1 MHTLYVYT
9 HGWVIYLYTGVGEQF
24 SCDPY
29 LCFDLGKL
37 FIQLWG
43 AKDKVN
49 LEMFTKQFAVS
60 DDANK

>member
-1 MHTLYVYT
+1 MHTLYVYA

-37 FIQLWG
+37 FPQLWG
-43 AKDKVN
+43 AMGWVN
-49 LEMFTKQFAVS
+49 LELSLNSAAVS
-60 DDANK
+60 GDA